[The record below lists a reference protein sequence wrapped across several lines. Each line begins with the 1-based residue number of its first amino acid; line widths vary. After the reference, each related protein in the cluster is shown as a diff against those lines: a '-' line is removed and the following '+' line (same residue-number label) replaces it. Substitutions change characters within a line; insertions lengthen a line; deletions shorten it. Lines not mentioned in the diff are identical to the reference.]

1 MAKCYELVIFTAAV
15 QEYADWILN
24 KIDVDEKISYK
35 LYRHHTRPKGSVF
48 VKDLTLLG
56 RGLDKMIIVDNSPE
70 NFQLQKENGIFIK
83 SWYNDQE
90 DKALEN

>member
-1 MAKCYELVIFTAAV
+1 
-15 QEYADWILN
+15 
-24 KIDVDEKISYK
+24 
-35 LYRHHTRPKGSVF
+35 
-48 VKDLTLLG
+48 
-56 RGLDKMIIVDNSPE
+56 MIIVDNSPE